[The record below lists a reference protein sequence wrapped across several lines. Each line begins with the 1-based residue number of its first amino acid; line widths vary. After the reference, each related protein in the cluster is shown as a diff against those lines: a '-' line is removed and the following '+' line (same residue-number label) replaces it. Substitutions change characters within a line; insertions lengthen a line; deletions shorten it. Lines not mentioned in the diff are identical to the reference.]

1 MLLLAKVQLH
11 DHPSV
16 FGVAEFFA
24 AIAAELSVR
33 LCHKSFSAPLVFCGG
48 LEMAAKKA
56 LQTSGKFI
64 PWQVVTISIDGKILD

>member
-33 LCHKSFSAPLVFCGG
+33 LCHKSFSAPLDFCGG
-48 LEMAAKKA
+48 PCKDHTTNPAKA
-56 LQTSGKFI
+56 I
-64 PWQVVTISIDGKILD
+64 

>member
-11 DHPSV
+11 DHPPV

-48 LEMAAKKA
+48 PCKDHTTFPAKA
-56 LQTSGKFI
+56 I
-64 PWQVVTISIDGKILD
+64 